1 MLMKIYIYYVNENL
15 YILIYIYYQTEN
27 LEVSE
32 NL

>member
-1 MLMKIYIYYVNENL
+1 MLMKIYIHYVNENL